1 MNSRPFDRKTVERYV
16 HNGYLIPDFMEKY
29 EFDSETE
36 FRDNLIRI
44 FSDTG
49 KVDRMLQDMRKKEK
63 KEKKRQKKNV
73 NAPIN
78 AALNIQ
84 TAPFVPVQTQ
94 NLNVPYNSKQITSIM
109 DGVTANPLDNLKVN
123 TFEMPAKEEVVEVN
137 QLDVLKADL
146 AKNNEFLFEIESRI
160 SDLEIQRATIY
171 EEVNG
176 SKERIA
182 ALRKQFEDEKNKVE
196 SLSKEFETCENN
208 LAADNDL
215 RQKTVEEIRK
225 IEESI
230 KSLETKKL
238 YFGNNFSDS
247 YDYDSSKYEVL
258 ADEVMKK
265 MTELLSAG
273 DFEEFAVSEVRA
285 ISRILCIIDKAV
297 AEDENIEICFEGE
310 KETIVDAVRIMTE
323 LNVMVIE

>member
-215 RQKTVEEIRK
+215 RQKTVEEIR
-225 IEESI
+225 
-230 KSLETKKL
+230 
-238 YFGNNFSDS
+238 
-247 YDYDSSKYEVL
+247 
-258 ADEVMKK
+258 
-265 MTELLSAG
+265 
-273 DFEEFAVSEVRA
+273 
-285 ISRILCIIDKAV
+285 
-297 AEDENIEICFEGE
+297 
-310 KETIVDAVRIMTE
+310 
-323 LNVMVIE
+323 